1 MAPTKSIDKTKAF
14 KSAIPDPGIWTF
26 VHAAVVANLVVAT
39 LVLVA
44 FIALALGVHRSVLR
58 LGLLLI
64 PFVTLVVW
72 SSATVLYLVV
82 RAGGL
87 LGTLKRL
94 IGQARSSASGKSVIW
109 DDWLDIPEPHHP

>member
-1 MAPTKSIDKTKAF
+1 MASTKSIEKTNAF
-14 KSAIPDPGIWTF
+14 KSAIPDSTIWTF
-26 VHAAVVANLVVAT
+26 VHAAVVASLVVAT
-39 LVLVA
+39 IVLVV
-44 FIALALGVHRSVLR
+44 FIALALFVHRSNLR

-72 SSATVLYLVV
+72 SSASVLYLVV

-94 IGQARSSASGKSVIW
+94 IRDARSSRSVIW
-109 DDWLDIPEPHHP
+109 DDWLDIPEPHNP